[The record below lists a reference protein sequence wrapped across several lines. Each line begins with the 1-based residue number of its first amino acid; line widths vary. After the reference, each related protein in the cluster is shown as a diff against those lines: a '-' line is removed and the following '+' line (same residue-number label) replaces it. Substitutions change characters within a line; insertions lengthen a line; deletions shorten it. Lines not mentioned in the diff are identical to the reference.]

1 MTQFDCVK
9 NVPTLLLL
17 LLLLLYI
24 VTVNSIDSS
33 VGENKLNM

>member
-9 NVPTLLLL
+9 NVPTLL